1 MICCSWSINIYIS
14 LCGCRRNW
22 AAVPLGE
29 HNSMGTQSK
38 YFLKPIEVIS
48 LILCWLVEGA
58 KSLLM
63 LLGDGYSFCTKEP
76 AFISVLNEKMLLNV
90 HSWGWIEHQ
99 ILVKA
104 AGVNLGQ
111 AMGSATLQ
119 SCHWNWFPSWISAG
133 FACLPAS
140 VSELCGL

>member
-1 MICCSWSINIYIS
+1 
-14 LCGCRRNW
+14 
-22 AAVPLGE
+22 
-29 HNSMGTQSK
+29 MGTQSK

-90 HSWGWIEHQ
+90 HSGGWIEHQ

-119 SCHWNWFPSWISAG
+119 SCH
-133 FACLPAS
+133 
-140 VSELCGL
+140 